1 MSTTNRWSSL
11 AELWQVVAKL
21 VHVRDATAAMALE
34 VTAGGR
40 LYQVV
45 VDNHATGKALLERG
59 GLTKRVT
66 IIPLNQVGEAGRLV
80 EEDSATA
87 AGFRCMFSVILM

>member
-1 MSTTNRWSSL
+1 MLILVLTP
-11 AELWQVVAKL
+11 QVVAKL
-21 VHVRDATAAMALE
+21 VKVRDPAAAMALE

-45 VDNHATGKALLERG
+45 VDTDATGKALLERG

-66 IIPLNQVGEAGRLV
+66 IIPLNQVGG
-80 EEDSATA
+80 TA
-87 AGFRCMFSVILM
+87 RKGGGGG